1 MKIDILSLMVFTF
14 ALTFTGT
21 IAGSF
26 DGGWAISNLL
36 YAIAIFANAVHLPW
50 VFIALIFPKSLN
62 TFVNEHWDLVWSD
75 PKADE
80 DGTGMARIKVVLTVY
95 LAFVVVFAVIGWAVF
110 IGTPVGG

>member
-1 MKIDILSLMVFTF
+1 MKIDILSLVVFTF
-14 ALTFTGT
+14 ALTLTGS

-50 VFIALIFPKSLN
+50 IFIALIFPKSLN
-62 TFVNEHWDLVWSD
+62 TFVNEHWDLVWAD

-80 DGTGMARIKVVLTVY
+80 DGTGMARIKVVLAVY
-95 LAFVVVFAVIGWAVF
+95 LTFVVVFAVIGWAVF